1 MACIVNGRITMAKL
15 ADMAE
20 KALDETRMLIL
31 CAPSLAAGL
40 AGASLVVFFGFVVR
54 SHACA
59 AYARPR
65 VAQRAENQSSRS
77 MIEALAMPPPSQMA
91 VSA

>member
-40 AGASLVVFFGFVVR
+40 AGASLVVFFGLWFGLTLALR
-54 SHACA
+54 TRDHA
-59 AYARPR
+59 
-65 VAQRAENQSSRS
+65 SRS
-77 MIEALAMPPPSQMA
+77 VLR
-91 VSA
+91 VSRAAR